1 MIVEL
6 ETTDLSDELLL
17 DIYKE
22 YKCKIT
28 DVKTGPNGFIL
39 LKIQGSENNLLK
51 LWLKNWSSLASNFE
65 ELEAELMWFKEH
77 IVDEQR

>member
-6 ETTDLSDELLL
+6 ETTDLTDELLL
-17 DIYKE
+17 DIYQE
-22 YKCKIT
+22 YKSKII

-39 LKIQGSENNLLK
+39 IKVQGSEPNLLK
-51 LWLKNWSSLASNFE
+51 LWLKNWSSMAANFE
-65 ELEAELMWFKEH
+65 ELEAELIWFKEH